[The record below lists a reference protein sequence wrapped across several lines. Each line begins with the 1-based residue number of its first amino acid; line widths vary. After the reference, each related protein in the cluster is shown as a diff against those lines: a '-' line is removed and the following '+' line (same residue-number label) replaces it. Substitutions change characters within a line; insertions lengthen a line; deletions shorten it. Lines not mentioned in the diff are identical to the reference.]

1 MNYLDGLNDEQKEA
15 VLHTE
20 GPLLVVAGA
29 GTGKTSTLTRRV
41 YHLIQQGI
49 RPDNIL
55 AITFTNKAASE
66 MRERIAALH
75 NNPFDVKPFV
85 STFHA
90 LGVHILRNH
99 GEKLGIKRH
108 FSIFDQQDAVSAIKR
123 AMGKVSIDP
132 KEWNPNKVLDRI
144 GHLKGKLATPK
155 STQEANNPWDDIVT
169 TVWPHY
175 EAIKNQ
181 EQGLDFADL
190 LLKAHEL
197 LDRFPEVRDH
207 YKNQWKYIHVDEYQ
221 DTNHVQ
227 HQIVKLLLNKECNLC
242 AVGDGDQNI
251 YTWRGANVSNI
262 LRFEQDFPG
271 AKAVFLERNY
281 RSTKTILE
289 ASHEIIRKNK
299 ARIDKKL
306 FTSREDKQPITIF
319 HGANEQDEAHWVAN
333 TITGL
338 LKDGIPAEEIVVL
351 FRTNFQSRI
360 LEEACLYYDIP
371 YQVVGTKF
379 FERKEV
385 KDALAYLKAALNPD
399 SLTDIKR
406 TINTPKRG
414 IGQTS
419 VLKIFS
425 GQASSLPTKAKEK
438 YENYQNT
445 LLSIAKYTQTNTPS
459 EVIKYIIEE
468 SGLKADLLKEGDG
481 DERVANLE
489 ELVSYAT
496 RYDGLDP
503 NIGIEQL
510 LEHTALM
517 SDQDELASKKEHSS
531 VRLMTIHAAKG
542 LEFKHVFIVGLE
554 QGLFPSEREGKED
567 DEEERRLCYV
577 AFTRAKDKLYLSHAQ
592 LRRIFGQTSIQ
603 TPSEFLLD
611 VPDHLTEE
619 ANTDHPGRIK
629 TIYLDF

>member
-1 MNYLDGLNDEQKEA
+1 M
-15 VLHTE
+15 
-20 GPLLVVAGA
+20 VAGA

-41 YHLIQQGI
+41 YHLIKKGV

-66 MRERIAALH
+66 MRERIAQLH
-75 NNPFDVKPFV
+75 DHPFDIKPFV

-99 GEKLGIKRH
+99 GERLGLRRH
-108 FSIFDQQDAVSAIKR
+108 FSILDQQDAVATVKR
-123 AMGKVSIDP
+123 AMALVDVDP
-132 KEWNPNKVLDRI
+132 KEWKPRQILNTI
-144 GHLKGKLATPK
+144 SGLKGKLISPLQPLESK
-155 STQEANNPWDDIVT
+155 SAWDDIVT

-175 EAIKNQ
+175 EDLKTKEHA
-181 EQGLDFADL
+181 LDFSDL
-190 LLKAHEL
+190 LLKTHEL
-197 LDRFPEVRDH
+197 LDRFPEVRKQYQDL
-207 YKNQWKYIHVDEYQ
+207 WKYIHVDEYQ
-221 DTNHVQ
+221 DTNHAQ
-227 HQIVKLLLNKECNLC
+227 YQIVKLLLGEDCNLC

-251 YTWRGANVSNI
+251 YTWRGANVRNI

-289 ASHEIIRKNK
+289 AAHEIIRKNN

-306 FTSREDKQPITIF
+306 FTSRDDSHPITIF
-319 HGANEQDEAHWVAN
+319 NAANEQDEARWVGN

-338 LKDGIPAEEIVVL
+338 IGDGVAPDDIAVL

-360 LEEACLYYDIP
+360 IEEACLYYDIP
-371 YQVVGTKF
+371 YQVVGVRF

-385 KDALAYLKAALNPD
+385 KDALSYLKAALNPD
-399 SLTDIKR
+399 SLTDVKR

-414 IGQTS
+414 LGKTS
-419 VLKIFS
+419 VAKIFS
-425 GQASSLPTKAKEK
+425 GQEEELSAKAKDK
-438 YENYQNT
+438 YQNYRK
-445 LLSIAKYTQTNTPS
+445 LLENIAIFSKANNPS
-459 EVIKYIIEE
+459 ETIKYIIEE
-468 SGLKADLLKEGDG
+468 SGLRTAMQAEGDG
-481 DERVANLE
+481 EERIANLE

-496 RYDGLDP
+496 RYDHLDP
-503 NIGIEQL
+503 EKAIEQL

-517 SDQDELASKKEHSS
+517 SDQDELAEKKDTRA

-542 LEFKHVFIVGLE
+542 LEFKYVFVVGLE
-554 QGLFPSEREGKED
+554 QGLFPSERDGKED

-577 AFTRAKDKLYLSHAQ
+577 AFTRAKDKLYLSNAQ
-592 LRRIFGQTSIQ
+592 IRRIYGQTSIQ
-603 TPSEFLLD
+603 TPSEFILD

-619 ANTDHPGRIK
+619 DSAEHPGRVK